1 MKELLTRLRAVK
13 GLGLLL
19 IGLAAGI
26 MLLFLGGHKEEAERT
41 PPPVEESFSFA
52 EYEEALA
59 ARLALMIERLEGIS
73 DVHVMLTLEQS
84 YAEELAGEGG
94 DYLTIR
100 ESDGGQGTVTV
111 SRTAPK
117 VKGVAVI
124 CKGGASPDRAGK
136 IISLLAALLDLPT
149 HRIFVSEG

>member
-13 GLGLLL
+13 GLGILL
-19 IGLAAGI
+19 IGLAAGV
-26 MLLFLGGHKEEAERT
+26 MLLFLGGKNEEDQPAPAVDET
-41 PPPVEESFSFA
+41 FSFEA
-52 EYEEALA
+52 YEKELA
-59 ARLALMIERLEGIS
+59 SRLEEMIARLDGVS

-94 DYLTIR
+94 EYLTVR
-100 ESDGGQGTVTV
+100 ESDGGQGTVTL
-111 SRTAPK
+111 SRIAPK

-124 CKGGASPDRAGK
+124 CKGGSSSNCQK
-136 IISLLAALLDLPT
+136 QIITMLSALLELPT